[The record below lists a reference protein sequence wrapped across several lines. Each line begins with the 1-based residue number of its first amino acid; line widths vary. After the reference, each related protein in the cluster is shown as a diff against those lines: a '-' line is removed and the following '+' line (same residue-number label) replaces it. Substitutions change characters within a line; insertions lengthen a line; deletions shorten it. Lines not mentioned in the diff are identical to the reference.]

1 MKEIL
6 TISEAA
12 DKAESIKEVILA
24 YCQGTDHLEFDKEN
38 LGEMVGKITNLISRR
53 VREDHNEYGGLISEA
68 IYVIEECGEECGI
81 IAKNRCQK
89 HKKQP

>member
-12 DKAESIKEVILA
+12 DKAGSIEEVILA

-38 LGEMVGKITNLISRR
+38 LGEMVGKITKLISRR
-53 VREDHNEYGGLISEA
+53 VREDHNKYGSCVVDVIGLIKIME
-68 IYVIEECGEECGI
+68 
-81 IAKNRCQK
+81 
-89 HKKQP
+89 